1 MIVLLISNI
10 IAVISYAIIVSDD
23 KSFQRLYV
31 GRAIHGL
38 GMAGIEYLVTSSIG
52 DLFFVHERAF
62 HLAIWHF
69 GLQAGNSCGQVIG
82 APIVAAQSWKWAFTY
97 A

>member
-1 MIVLLISNI
+1 MAVLLISNI
-10 IAVISYAIIVSDD
+10 IAIVSYAIVVSDD
-23 KSFQRLYV
+23 TSFQRLYV

-38 GMAGIEYLVTSSIG
+38 GMAGLEYLVTSSIG

-62 HLAIWHF
+62 HLAIWHI

-82 APIVAAQSWKWAFTY
+82 AQIVAAQSWKWAFTY